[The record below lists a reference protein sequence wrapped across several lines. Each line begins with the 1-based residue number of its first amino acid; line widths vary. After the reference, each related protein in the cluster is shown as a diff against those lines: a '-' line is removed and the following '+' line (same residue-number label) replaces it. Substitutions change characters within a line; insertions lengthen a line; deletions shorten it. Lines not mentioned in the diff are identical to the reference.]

1 AHEDHAQRACYAAL
15 SIQKGMRAYGEKLK
29 EDHGVDFLM
38 RIGLNSGPVV
48 VGSIGDDLRMDYT
61 AVGDT
66 TNLAARMESAAK
78 PGTVLISESTYKIAQ
93 RYFEFEP
100 KEKIEV
106 KGKEEPQQVYELI
119 ETSDVETRI
128 EASISKGLTR
138 FVGRTNSMAALMEA
152 YNKARSGSGQVVGMV
167 GEAGVGKSR
176 LLIEFDNRLPQ
187 GEFAS
192 LEGRCLH
199 YGGSMAYL
207 PILDILKS
215 YFDVKEGDRE
225 FVIKKK
231 MEEKIFQLD
240 EKLRGV
246 LLSFQ
251 DLLSLKVEDE
261 GYLKLEPQQKREK
274 TFEAIRDLLIRESQ
288 NQTLVVAIEDLH
300 WTDKSSEEFLD
311 YLIGW
316 LANTKILLILLY
328 RPEYTHQW
336 GSKSYYNR
344 IGLDQLTT
352 KSSAELVQAI
362 LEGAE
367 VVPELRELILNR
379 AAGNPLFMEEFTH
392 TLLENGSI
400 ERRDN
405 QYVLSRKASDI
416 QVPDTIQGIIAARM
430 DRLEESLKRI
440 MQVASVI
447 GREFAFRI
455 LQTITGMREELKS
468 YLLNLQGLEFI
479 YEKSLFPEL
488 EYIFKHA
495 LTQEVAYNSL
505 LLKRR
510 KEIHE
515 KIGKAIEEIYPERLE
530 EFCEMLAY
538 HFDRGEVW
546 EKAFFYLSRSG
557 NKARLAYA
565 SQEAIT
571 HYTHAIEVSG
581 RITPA
586 TGEEELL
593 PVYEGRGLVWLLL
606 TKIDEAIEDFQIMLQ
621 MARASGNR
629 GKEGAS
635 LSHLALVHYQKF
647 SEEHFPFVEQ
657 YALEAMELSQQTGDQ
672 QILAKS
678 LASLGQVQQSRGNL
692 PEADR
697 HLETSAEISRR
708 EGFKESLSQ
717 SMSFLCLQA
726 YWQGHFERAV
736 NLGREGLAISRDIH
750 DGFRELLTLG
760 NLGMSYGGV
769 GDYAE
774 AFRVLHEGIRVA
786 KERGNWMH
794 LGRMMNTLGWLH
806 SEFGDVARAMEYD
819 QESAKLGRAH
829 RISNVEISA
838 LINLG
843 LDHFLLGQHERAL
856 SYLGPT
862 LDRVQREAF
871 GAHRW
876 RWQIR
881 LLVGLAEVHYATGA
895 YEKASR
901 CVEAGLKEAQATS
914 SQKYVAKGWALRGKI
929 LAQLG
934 DREAAGAELQ
944 RANTL
949 AEQLGCPALLYPIAF
964 DLGRWYE
971 IAGQEQEAVALQGTA
986 KAAIERM
993 VTAIEDEALRAIFLN
1008 TAQIQTIYGGA
1019 NRK

>member
-1 AHEDHAQRACYAAL
+1 
-15 SIQKGMRAYGEKLK
+15 
-29 EDHGVDFLM
+29 
-38 RIGLNSGPVV
+38 
-48 VGSIGDDLRMDYT
+48 
-61 AVGDT
+61 
-66 TNLAARMESAAK
+66 
-78 PGTVLISESTYKIAQ
+78 
-93 RYFEFEP
+93 
-100 KEKIEV
+100 
-106 KGKEEPQQVYELI
+106 
-119 ETSDVETRI
+119 
-128 EASISKGLTR
+128 
-138 FVGRTNSMAALMEA
+138 
-152 YNKARSGSGQVVGMV
+152 
-167 GEAGVGKSR
+167 
-176 LLIEFDNRLPQ
+176 
-187 GEFAS
+187 
-192 LEGRCLH
+192 
-199 YGGSMAYL
+199 
-207 PILDILKS
+207 
-215 YFDVKEGDRE
+215 
-225 FVIKKK
+225 
-231 MEEKIFQLD
+231 
-240 EKLRGV
+240 
-246 LLSFQ
+246 
-251 DLLSLKVEDE
+251 
-261 GYLKLEPQQKREK
+261 
-274 TFEAIRDLLIRESQ
+274 
-288 NQTLVVAIEDLH
+288 
-300 WTDKSSEEFLD
+300 
-311 YLIGW
+311 
-316 LANTKILLILLY
+316 LILLY

-352 KSSAELVQAI
+352 LSSTELIQAI
-362 LEGAE
+362 LEEGE
-367 VVPELRELILNR
+367 VAPELRELILNR
-379 AAGNPLFMEEFTH
+379 AAGNPLFVEEFTYS
-392 TLLENGSI
+392 LLENGSI
-400 ERRDN
+400 ERKDEK
-405 QYVLSRKASDI
+405 YVLSGKASDI
-416 QVPDTIQGIIAARM
+416 HVPDTIQGIIAARM
-430 DRLEESLKRI
+430 DRLEDNLKRT

-447 GREFAFRI
+447 GRDFAFRI

-468 YLLNLQGLEFI
+468 HLLNLQGLEFI

-495 LTQEVAYNSL
+495 MTQEVAYDSL
-505 LLKRR
+505 LAKRR
-510 KEIHE
+510 KEVHE
-515 KIGKAIEEIYPERLE
+515 RIGEAIEQIYAERLE
-530 EFCEMLAY
+530 EFYEMLAY

-571 HYTHAIEVSG
+571 HYTHAIEVCG

-586 TGEEELL
+586 TGEEKLL

-606 TKIDEAIEDFQIMLQ
+606 ANIDEAIADFQIMCQ
-621 MARASGNR
+621 MARTSGNR
-629 GKEGAS
+629 GKEGES
-635 LSHLALVHYQKF
+635 LSHLALAHHQKF

-678 LASLGQVQQSRGNL
+678 LACLGQVQQSRGNL

-697 HLETSAEISRR
+697 QLETSAEISRR
-708 EGFKESLSQ
+708 EGFKESWSQ
-717 SMSFLCLQA
+717 SMAFLGVQA

-736 NLGREGLAISRDIH
+736 ELGREGLPISRDIH
-750 DGFRELLTLG
+750 DGFHELFTLG

-786 KERGNWMH
+786 KERDAWFG

-829 RISNVEISA
+829 RIPLVEISA

-843 LDHFLLGQHERAL
+843 LDHFMLGQHERAL

-871 GAHRW
+871 GSHRW

-881 LLVGLAEVHYATGA
+881 LLVGLADVHYAAGA
-895 YEKASR
+895 YEKALR

-944 RANTL
+944 RAKTL
-949 AEQLGCPALLYPIAF
+949 AEQLGCPAILYPIAF
-964 DLGRWYE
+964 ELGRWYE

-993 VTAIEDEALRAIFLN
+993 VTAVEDEALRAIFLN